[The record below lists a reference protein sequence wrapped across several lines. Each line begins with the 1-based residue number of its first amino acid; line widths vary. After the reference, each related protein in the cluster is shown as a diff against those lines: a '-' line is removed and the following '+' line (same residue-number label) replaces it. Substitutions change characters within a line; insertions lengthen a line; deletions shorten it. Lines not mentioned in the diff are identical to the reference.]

1 MHVQKYVRFCK
12 FASRNEYNR
21 LIMTRRESRGLLI
34 LVITLIALISGG
46 ILAYKNPDSWHGL
59 ALLVIGVVGCYLCYK
74 RWQIATKATQA
85 EKDEIEK
92 QDEKNRTN
100 IAMWLMVIFV
110 VVAFLE
116 VVAVGVGLILN
127 ASMGGELGH
136 TIIHYA
142 VIIGGIVAGLFLG
155 FLLFFA

>member
-1 MHVQKYVRFCK
+1 
-12 FASRNEYNR
+12 
-21 LIMTRRESRGLLI
+21 MTRRESRGLLV

-59 ALLVIGVVGCYLCYK
+59 ALLIIGFVGCYLCYK
-74 RWQIATKATQA
+74 RWQIATKATQV

-92 QDEKNRTN
+92 QDEESRTN
-100 IAMWLMVIFV
+100 IAMWLMVLFV
-110 VVAFLE
+110 IVAFLE

-142 VIIGGIVAGLFLG
+142 VIIGGIFAGLFLG

>member
-1 MHVQKYVRFCK
+1 
-12 FASRNEYNR
+12 
-21 LIMTRRESRGLLI
+21 MTRRESRGWLI
-34 LVITLIALISGG
+34 LIITLVALISGG
-46 ILAYKNPDSWHGL
+46 ILAYMKPDSWHGL
-59 ALLVIGVVGCYLCYK
+59 ALLVIGAIGCYLCYK

-92 QDEKNRTN
+92 QDKEQRTT
-100 IAMWLMVIFV
+100 IAMWLMVLFV

-142 VIIGGIVAGLFLG
+142 VISGGIVAGLFLG